1 MMAGGIEG
9 EIATG
14 AGVNTGAVIAKTLA
28 RDGADVVVNRRNAAA
43 GAMVGKR
50 DSRRN
55 HGIFLRE
62 QARNRGPQRANMRKR
77 VIAAALVVGAFG
89 LLAGRAPARAQER
102 WPSRPL
108 TMVVP
113 FAAGGP
119 VDLLGRIV
127 GQYLGAELGAAVV
140 IENFP
145 GAGGMPGSQRVAR
158 ANPDGYTFLLGS
170 IGTHALNQ
178 TLYKHPLY
186 DAATDFAPVALIAQ
200 VPLVLIA
207 RKDFPVNDLGQFIAY
222 AKAQQSRMQFGSAGA
237 GTSTHI
243 GCVLLNQVIGIDVV
257 HVPYR
262 GGEGALVDL
271 IGGRVDYMC
280 SILSTAAQPIR
291 NKQVKAI
298 AMLSRER
305 SAVMPDLPTAHE
317 QGLKDFDIYSWNGVF
332 LPKGAPPEIVGKL
345 NAAVSRVMDIPA
357 VRGKLEDLGLYVV
370 ALQERTPGHLAD
382 FVRREIVKWA
392 APIRLSGATGE

>member
-1 MMAGGIEG
+1 M
-9 EIATG
+9 
-14 AGVNTGAVIAKTLA
+14 
-28 RDGADVVVNRRNAAA
+28 RR
-43 GAMVGKR
+43 R
-50 DSRRN
+50 
-55 HGIFLRE
+55 I
-62 QARNRGPQRANMRKR
+62 
-77 VIAAALVVGAFG
+77 IAALMIGAFG
-89 LLAGRAPARAQER
+89 LLAPRAPARAQES

-119 VDLLGRIV
+119 VDLLGRII
-127 GQYLGAELGAAVV
+127 GPYLGAQLGTPVV

-178 TLYKHPLY
+178 SLYKHPLY

-207 RKDFPVNDLGQFIAY
+207 RQDFPARDLKQFIAY
-222 AKAQQSRMQFGSAGA
+222 AKAQQSHLQYGSAGA

-243 GCVLLNQVIGIDVV
+243 GCVLLDQVIGIDVV

-262 GGEGALVDL
+262 GGEAALLDL
-271 IGGRVDYMC
+271 IGGRIDYMC

-291 NKQVKAI
+291 DKAVKAI
-298 AMLSRER
+298 AMLSRAR
-305 SAVMPDLPTAHE
+305 SPVMPELPTAHE
-317 QGLKDFDIYSWNGVF
+317 QGLRDFDIYSWNAVF
-332 LPKGAPPEIVGKL
+332 LPKATPPEIVGKL
-345 NAAVSRVMDIPA
+345 NAALSKAMDNPV

-370 ALQERTPGHLAD
+370 APEERSPGHLKE
-382 FVRREIVKWA
+382 FVNSEIEKWA
-392 APIRLSGATGE
+392 APIRLSGAVGE

>member
-1 MMAGGIEG
+1 
-9 EIATG
+9 
-14 AGVNTGAVIAKTLA
+14 
-28 RDGADVVVNRRNAAA
+28 
-43 GAMVGKR
+43 
-50 DSRRN
+50 
-55 HGIFLRE
+55 
-62 QARNRGPQRANMRKR
+62 MRKR
-77 VIAAALVVGAFG
+77 IIAAALMAGALG
-89 LLAGRAPARAQER
+89 LLAGRAPARAQES

-127 GQYLGAELGAAVV
+127 GQYLGAQLGVPVV

-145 GAGGMPGSQRVAR
+145 GAGGMPGSQRIAR
-158 ANPDGYTFLLGS
+158 ANPDGYSFLLGS

-178 TLYKHPLY
+178 SLYRHPLY
-186 DAATDFAPVALIAQ
+186 NAATDFAPVALIAQ
-200 VPLVLIA
+200 VPLVLIT
-207 RKDFPVNDLGQFIAY
+207 RKDFPARDLAQFIAY
-222 AKAQQSRMQFGSAGA
+222 AKAEQSHMQFGSAGA

-262 GGEGALVDL
+262 GGEAALLDVM
-271 IGGRVDYMC
+271 GGRVDYMC

-291 NKQVKAI
+291 DKAVNAI
-298 AMLSRER
+298 AMLSRAR
-305 SAVMPDLPTAHE
+305 SPVMADLPTADE

-332 LPKGAPPEIVGKL
+332 LPKGTPPEIVGKL
-345 NAAVSRVMDIPA
+345 NAALSKVMDNPA
-357 VRGKLEDLGLYVV
+357 VRSKLEDLGLYVV
-370 ALQERTPGHLAD
+370 APQERSPGHLAD
-382 FVRREIVKWA
+382 FVKSEIEKWA

>member
-1 MMAGGIEG
+1 M
-9 EIATG
+9 
-14 AGVNTGAVIAKTLA
+14 
-28 RDGADVVVNRRNAAA
+28 RR
-43 GAMVGKR
+43 R
-50 DSRRN
+50 
-55 HGIFLRE
+55 I
-62 QARNRGPQRANMRKR
+62 
-77 VIAAALVVGAFG
+77 IAALMVGAFG
-89 LLAGRAPARAQER
+89 LLALRAPARAQES

-127 GQYLGAELGAAVV
+127 GPYLGAQLGTPVV

-178 TLYKHPLY
+178 SLYKHPLY

-207 RKDFPVNDLGQFIAY
+207 RQDFPARDLKQFIAY
-222 AKAQQSRMQFGSAGA
+222 AKAQQSHLQYGSAGA

-243 GCVLLNQVIGIDVV
+243 GCVLLDQVIGIDVV

-262 GGEGALVDL
+262 GGEAALLDL
-271 IGGRVDYMC
+271 IGGRIDYMC

-291 NKQVKAI
+291 NKAVNAI
-298 AMLSRER
+298 AMLSRAR
-305 SAVMPDLPTAHE
+305 SPVMPELPTAHE
-317 QGLKDFDIYSWNGVF
+317 QGLRDFDIYSWNAVF
-332 LPKGAPPEIVGKL
+332 LPKATPPEIVGKL
-345 NAAVSRVMDIPA
+345 NAALSKVMDNPA
-357 VRGKLEDLGLYVV
+357 VRGKLEDLGLSVV
-370 ALQERTPGHLAD
+370 PANERSPTYLAD
-382 FVRREIVKWA
+382 FVRREIDKWA
-392 APIRLSGATGE
+392 APIRASGATGE

>member
-1 MMAGGIEG
+1 MRKCI
-9 EIATG
+9 T
-14 AGVNTGAVIAKTLA
+14 
-28 RDGADVVVNRRNAAA
+28 AAA
-43 GAMVGKR
+43 FV
-50 DSRRN
+50 ST
-55 HGIFLRE
+55 IVL
-62 QARNRGPQRANMRKR
+62 
-77 VIAAALVVGAFG
+77 G
-89 LLAGRAPARAQER
+89 LLAGRLPARTQES

-127 GQYLGAELGAAVV
+127 GQYLGAQLGTPVV

-158 ANPDGYTFLLGS
+158 GAPDGYTFLLGS

-186 DAATDFAPVALIAQ
+186 DAAADFTPVALIAQ
-200 VPLVLIA
+200 VPLVLIT
-207 RKDFPVNDLGQFIAY
+207 RKDFPAADLKQFIVY
-222 AKAQQSRMQFGSAGA
+222 AKAQQAHMQFGSAGA

-243 GCVLLNQVIGIDVV
+243 GCVLLNQVLGLDVT

-271 IGGRVDYMC
+271 MGGRVDYMC

-291 NKQVKAI
+291 NKQVNAI

-305 SAVMPDLPTAHE
+305 SPVMPDLATAHE
-317 QGLKDFDIYSWNGVF
+317 QGLTDFDIYSWNAVF
-332 LPKGAPPEIVGKL
+332 LPKGTAPEIVGKL
-345 NAAVSRVMDIPA
+345 NGALAKVMDNPA

-370 ALQERTPGHLAD
+370 APSERTPGHLAA
-382 FVRREIVKWA
+382 FVKSEIEKWA

>member
-1 MMAGGIEG
+1 M
-9 EIATG
+9 
-14 AGVNTGAVIAKTLA
+14 
-28 RDGADVVVNRRNAAA
+28 RR
-43 GAMVGKR
+43 R
-50 DSRRN
+50 
-55 HGIFLRE
+55 I
-62 QARNRGPQRANMRKR
+62 
-77 VIAAALVVGAFG
+77 IAALMVGAFG
-89 LLAGRAPARAQER
+89 LLALRAPARAQES

-127 GQYLGAELGAAVV
+127 GPYLGAQLGTPVV

-178 TLYKHPLY
+178 SLYKHPLY

-207 RKDFPVNDLGQFIAY
+207 RQDFPARDLKQFIAY
-222 AKAQQSRMQFGSAGA
+222 AKAQQSRLQYGSAGA

-243 GCVLLNQVIGIDVV
+243 GCVLLDQVIGIDVV

-262 GGEGALVDL
+262 GGEAALLDL
-271 IGGRVDYMC
+271 IGGRIDYMC

-291 NKQVKAI
+291 NKAVNAI
-298 AMLSRER
+298 AMLSRAR
-305 SAVMPDLPTAHE
+305 SPVMPELPTAHE
-317 QGLKDFDIYSWNGVF
+317 QGLKDFDIYSWNAVF
-332 LPKGAPPEIVGKL
+332 LPKATPPEIVGKL
-345 NAAVSRVMDIPA
+345 NAALSKVMDNPA

-370 ALQERTPGHLAD
+370 APEARSPGHLKE
-382 FVRREIVKWA
+382 FVNSEIEKWA
-392 APIRLSGATGE
+392 APIRLSGAVGE